1 MRVRRRA
8 RRAAQQLGIALAR
21 LRATFVEPRHHR
33 RAVLALVQIAQLGPR
48 ELGRLAIALD
58 QHALDFLLLRACRER
73 RQHEDDSAKLHS
85 ICASSRARI
94 VAAKASTSCP
104 SATRSAIERMIVG
117 TATTSMPSERTL
129 SIRPP

>member
-21 LRATFVEPRHHR
+21 LRATFVGPRRNR

-48 ELGRLAIALD
+48 ELGRSAIALD

-85 ICASSRARI
+85 TCASRRARI
-94 VAAKASTSCP
+94 VAAKSSTSCA
-104 SATRSAIERMIVG
+104 SATRSPTERLILSRG
-117 TATTSMPSERTL
+117 TTSTP
-129 SIRPP
+129 